1 MKTWWLLAIGIIGG
15 LLGSGVIYLTSS
27 QPRGEGITLLPP
39 PTSAPIVVHI
49 VGAVLEPGVYS
60 LPIKSRQQDAIEAA
74 GGFLSDANPQVLN
87 LAAPLQDGDRIVVPT
102 IPSDTP
108 TLATNPSKSTIVELP
123 SSNTLININT
133 ASQADLENLPGIGP
147 VKAQTIIAY
156 RESNGSFGLIEDIQN
171 VPGIGPKTFENLK
184 SLITVEDLY

>member
-1 MKTWWLLAIGIIGG
+1 MKTWWVLAVGIIGG
-15 LLGSGVIYLTSS
+15 LLGSGLIYLTSS

-39 PTSAPIVVHI
+39 PTSAPIIVHI

-60 LPIKSRQQDAIEAA
+60 LPSKSRQQDAIEAA
-74 GGFLSDANPQVLN
+74 GGFLSDANPQALN

-102 IPSDTP
+102 IPSDTQTP
-108 TLATNPSKSTIVELP
+108 ATSPSKSTIVELP

-133 ASQADLENLPGIGP
+133 ASQTDLENLPGIGP

-156 RESNGSFGLIEDIQN
+156 RESNGFFGLIEDIQN

>member
-1 MKTWWLLAIGIIGG
+1 MKTWWVLAVGIIGG
-15 LLGSGVIYLTSS
+15 LLGSGLIYLTSS

-39 PTSAPIVVHI
+39 PTSAPIIVHI
-49 VGAVLEPGVYS
+49 VGAVMEPGVYS

-74 GGFLSDANPQVLN
+74 GGFLSDANPQALN
-87 LAAPLQDGDRIVVPT
+87 LAAPLQDGDRIVIPT
-102 IPSDTP
+102 IPSDTQTP
-108 TLATNPSKSTIVELP
+108 ATSPSKSNIVGLP
-123 SSNTLININT
+123 RANTLININT
-133 ASQADLENLPGIGP
+133 ASQTDMENLPGIGP

-156 RESNGSFGLIEDIQN
+156 RETNGFFGLIEDIQN

>member
-1 MKTWWLLAIGIIGG
+1 MKNWWLLAVGIIGG

-74 GGFLSDANPQVLN
+74 GGFLPEANPQTLN
-87 LAAPLQDGDRIVVPT
+87 LAAPLQDGDRIIVPT
-102 IPSDTP
+102 LPSDPPTP
-108 TLATNPSKSTIVELP
+108 ATNLSKSTIVELP
-123 SSNTLININT
+123 SSNALININT

-156 RESNGSFGLIEDIQN
+156 RESNGFFGLIKDIQN

-184 SLITVEDLY
+184 SLIKVEDLY

>member
-1 MKTWWLLAIGIIGG
+1 MKTWWLLAVGIIGG

-49 VGAVLEPGVYS
+49 VGAVFEPGVYS
-60 LPIKSRQQDAIEAA
+60 LPTKSRQQDAIEAA
-74 GGFLSDANPQVLN
+74 GGFLSNANPQVLN

-108 TLATNPSKSTIVELP
+108 TPTHQNQPYW
-123 SSNTLININT
+123 SSPVLIR
-133 ASQADLENLPGIGP
+133 L
-147 VKAQTIIAY
+147 
-156 RESNGSFGLIEDIQN
+156 
-171 VPGIGPKTFENLK
+171 
-184 SLITVEDLY
+184 